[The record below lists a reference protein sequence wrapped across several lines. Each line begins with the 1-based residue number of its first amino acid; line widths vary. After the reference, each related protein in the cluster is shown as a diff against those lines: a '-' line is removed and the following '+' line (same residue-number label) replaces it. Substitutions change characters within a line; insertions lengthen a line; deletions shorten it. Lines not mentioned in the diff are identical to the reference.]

1 MDGTLGS
8 ATFASLGKAWDH
20 FSHCRVRDIGISWD
34 VGPFAA
40 RLQCLH
46 LDTPLLKQLNINTK
60 KLDETKNNCVHVQ
73 LEQMLDPKD
82 TETKKTKTQLPLLR
96 SLEQKQGVRSKGR
109 VLLVPL
115 HSRHLRGNK
124 PPTPL
129 LRSDSRHN
137 PTLTPYKE
145 RAHPPQDS
153 ASKACCLFSH
163 SPAAAGTPIKP
174 YLNFYCPASL
184 STSIDGRRPRTLV
197 SISIGHSTDKARR
210 EFQREQH
217 ENKCPSSK

>member
-1 MDGTLGS
+1 MEQGPCEAVDGTLGS

-20 FSHCRVRDIGISWD
+20 FSHCRVRDIEISWD

-40 RLQCLH
+40 GLQCLH
-46 LDTPLLKQLNINTK
+46 LDTPLFKQLNINTK

-109 VLLVPL
+109 VLHKPL

-129 LRSDSRHN
+129 LGSDSGHN
-137 PTLTPYKE
+137 PTYK
-145 RAHPPQDS
+145 
-153 ASKACCLFSH
+153 
-163 SPAAAGTPIKP
+163 PI
-174 YLNFYCPASL
+174 
-184 STSIDGRRPRTLV
+184 
-197 SISIGHSTDKARR
+197 
-210 EFQREQH
+210 
-217 ENKCPSSK
+217 